1 MVKRFIRILVVL
13 GMVAV
18 MCGTVGAAVKLGVET
33 QARSVGEYP
42 VCTAPCECITES
54 TAAMRW
60 GAQGYEK
67 CSKTICGQDA
77 GGDIQYYCIHQ
88 AGSAVS
94 VSKSIPAG
102 TPVTA
107 TAALVTTPAT
117 ETMAQETTV
126 NAPVTAAAIPATP
139 SSTWPAADAVPKK
152 TPVSVVTVLAAL
164 GATLIAGA
172 GLKRE

>member
-1 MVKRFIRILVVL
+1 MVIL

-33 QARSVGEYP
+33 QAMSVGDYP

-77 GGDIQYYCIHQ
+77 GGDIQYYCIHP

-94 VSKSIPAG
+94 VSKSVPA
-102 TPVTA
+102 VTLA
-107 TAALVTTPAT
+107 TAAAAPVATTATVT
-117 ETMAQETTV
+117 MVQETTV
-126 NAPVTAAAIPATP
+126 NAPVTSAAIPATP

-152 TPVSVVTVLAAL
+152 MPLSIATVLAAA
-164 GATLIAGA
+164 GAALIAGA
-172 GLKRE
+172 SLRRE